1 MARSADDRF
10 DELVAARYRDLL
22 RTAILLT
29 GDRGRGEDLL
39 QDALVRCYSAA
50 VRGAEPESLEAYVR
64 TSMLR
69 LAGRWRRRLWHRE
82 VPTADP
88 PDRAGGADDAVDRAA
103 AVRAAL
109 MTLPLGQ
116 RAALVLR
123 YLESR
128 SEAETAALLGVSVGT
143 VKSRTSRALAALR
156 TSGVL
161 AEELTRD

>member
-1 MARSADDRF
+1 MSRIADDRF
-10 DELVAARYRDLL
+10 DELVAARYPALL
-22 RTAILLT
+22 RTAVLLT

-50 VRGAEPESLEAYVR
+50 SRGADPESLEAYVR

-69 LAGRWRRRLWHRE
+69 LAGRWSRRMWHRE
-82 VPTADP
+82 TPTADL
-88 PDRAGGADDAVDRAA
+88 PDRPQPADDVAERGA

-109 MTLPLGQ
+109 LSLPLGQ

-161 AEELTRD
+161 IEELAHG

>member
-1 MARSADDRF
+1 MSRSADDRF
-10 DELVAARYRDLL
+10 DELVADRYPALL
-22 RTAILLT
+22 RTAVLLT

-39 QDALVRCYSAA
+39 QDALLRCYSAA
-50 VRGAEPESLEAYVR
+50 GRGADPESLEAYVR

-69 LAGRWRRRLWHRE
+69 LAGRWRRRMWHGE
-82 VPTADP
+82 TPTAVL
-88 PDRAGGADDAVDRAA
+88 PDCPQSLDEVVDRGK

-116 RAALVLR
+116 RATLVLR

-143 VKSRTSRALAALR
+143 VKSRTSRGLAALR

-161 AEELTRD
+161 TEELAHD